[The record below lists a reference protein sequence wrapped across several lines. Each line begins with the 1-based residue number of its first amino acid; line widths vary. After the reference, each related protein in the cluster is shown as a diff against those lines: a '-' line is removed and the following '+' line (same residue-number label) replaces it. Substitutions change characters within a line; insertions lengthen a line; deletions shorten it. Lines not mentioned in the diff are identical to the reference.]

1 MTPAEA
7 ERWGKAGG
15 GSTKYYKGL
24 GTSTAVEA
32 KEYFEALPHH
42 RTQFTWGGAPDAEA
56 IDLAFG
62 MGQGRTEDRKEWLA
76 DAKHQIAQGTFGP
89 PVDPAT
95 TGAAGPTAAAVAA
108 AAAERGAAGAAGGAT
123 GGAAP
128 DAGAP
133 APPAL
138 EMAELK
144 KMQKPALAALM
155 AEHGLSAVRGDGRKL
170 PVAEMRKLLAG
181 GAAAAATPAAPTLA
195 SGACREDRTY
205 SQFVHEEL
213 VHFSLAD
220 NRRSLPSLID
230 GLKPSQRKALHACF
244 EKKLFA
250 PAELKVQALASYTS
264 ETLDYKHGEAALI
277 ETIKKMAQATFT
289 QPQPQPQP

>member
-1 MTPAEA
+1 M
-7 ERWGKAGG
+7 
-15 GSTKYYKGL
+15 
-24 GTSTAVEA
+24 
-32 KEYFEALPHH
+32 
-42 RTQFTWGGAPDAEA
+42 WGGAPDADA
-56 IDLAFG
+56 IDLAFS
-62 MGQGRTEDRKEWLA
+62 EDRANERKAWLT
-76 DAKHQIAQGTFGP
+76 DAKHRIALGSFDRPTN
-89 PVDPAT
+89 AAS
-95 TGAAGPTAAAVAA
+95 GAAAPTAAAVAA
-108 AAAERGAAGAAGGAT
+108 DGADGAAA
-123 GGAAP
+123 

-133 APPAL
+133 APPPAL
-138 EMAELK
+138 AMAELR
-144 KMQKPALAALM
+144 KMRKSDLQDLM
-155 AEHGLSAVRGDGRKL
+155 AELGLSAVGGDGKRL

-181 GAAAAATPAAPTLA
+181 GAAAAATPTLA
-195 SGACREDRTY
+195 SGACREDRTF
-205 SQFVHEEL
+205 SQLVHEEL

-289 QPQPQPQP
+289 QPQPQPQPQP